1 MAFEL
6 PPLPYS
12 KDALSP
18 HMSSETLD
26 LHHDKHHRGYV
37 DTLNDLV
44 AGTSLADSSL
54 EEIIRATAND
64 AAKASIFNNAAQAWN
79 HEFFWHSMRPNGGG
93 KPSGDLLARI
103 ERGFGGFDK
112 FREVFAHAAGTQFGS
127 GWVWIILDR
136 GKIEVIKTAN
146 ADNPIAHRQVPLL
159 ACDVWEH
166 AYYLDYRNRRP
177 DFVAAFLDR
186 LVDWQFVTQNLA
198 RPAAQKAA

>member
-6 PPLPYS
+6 PPLPYP

-26 LHHDKHHRGYV
+26 LHHDKHHRAYV
-37 DTLNDLV
+37 DALNDLV
-44 AGTSLADSSL
+44 AGTALADRGL
-54 EEIIRATAND
+54 EEIIGATAND

-198 RPAAQKAA
+198 RPAAQNAA